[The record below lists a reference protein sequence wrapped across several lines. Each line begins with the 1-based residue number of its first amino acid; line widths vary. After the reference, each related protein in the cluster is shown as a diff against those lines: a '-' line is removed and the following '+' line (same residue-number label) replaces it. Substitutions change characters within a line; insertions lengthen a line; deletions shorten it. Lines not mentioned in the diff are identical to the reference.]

1 MKANEITAKIIRVV
15 DDLDKAGENIPCLI
29 MSHPGAGKTTT
40 VKMYCD
46 VMDYNLVTLIPS
58 QQSSDDVL
66 GLQSIDPKTGKLS
79 RLTPSWFNKLKKVM
93 ENGKRTILFIDEITT
108 CDPYIQGP
116 LLDLIFSRNLG
127 EDNLPDNCFI
137 VSAGN
142 YSEDLNNEFK
152 MSAPLINRFLILNL
166 QNDDFSIKEV
176 LSGAIRN
183 CKTIEEK
190 SKFLGFEGSK
200 KKEKYDFNKF
210 SEWVLNSKEVKF
222 GKSYA
227 EEVEGYG
234 LLGFTSVRSIT
245 YALKFAEQYM
255 NTFLDKDWIR
265 VVGDT
270 LGSSNKRDTGSA
282 GTGIPMRDVINSD
295 ASLFLVTS
303 FNGKGSSSGDESFE
317 SICKNMKKNGV
328 TVAYLRKAE
337 EYIESHPSDTA
348 NCAEMFGELGNSI
361 SSVDLNDP
369 EKKPIIVNIL
379 NLLKKRMY

>member
-152 MSAPLINRFLILNL
+152 MSAPLINRFLIVNL

-183 CKTIEEK
+183 CKTTEEK
-190 SKFLGFEGSK
+190 SKFLGFEGSR

-295 ASLFLVTS
+295 ASLFLVAS
-303 FNGKGSSSGDESFE
+303 FKDKGSSENETFE
-317 SICKNMKKNGV
+317 DICKNMKKNGV